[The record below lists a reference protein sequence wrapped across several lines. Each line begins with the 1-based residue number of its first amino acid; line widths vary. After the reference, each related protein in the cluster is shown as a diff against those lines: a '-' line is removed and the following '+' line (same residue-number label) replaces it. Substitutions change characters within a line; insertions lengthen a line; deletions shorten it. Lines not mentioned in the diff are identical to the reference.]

1 LIGLA
6 ALKQEP
12 VPNLGADISVSDA
25 CLFVCV
31 TAEGGSRK
39 PPLPFS
45 ETVG

>member
-25 CLFVCV
+25 CLFRLCDS
-31 TAEGGSRK
+31 GRRK